1 MSNILNEVD
10 SMGFPTGPV
19 DSGKVTAGGIGGDWD
34 GSMPKA
40 LGIAKIA
47 SSCSGR
53 SNPLSSQKRSRVK
66 TASGNV
72 SDHYENNLSAYAI
85 DIPTSGKAGDK
96 LLSCIMENW
105 NGGSNS
111 DYKGG
116 SWLNVNVG
124 GYRYQFG
131 WRVKDHYDH
140 IHVGVKK
147 INPSS
152 KSEETSTNDET
163 SNKPKIIGLTQN
175 YYKGAAASNIDLII
189 DKLKQN
195 GITNPM
201 VQAAILGTI
210 GKESGFIPQ
219 NEVGYG
225 STPNNR
231 IRQIFSS
238 TKKLSDSKL
247 NRLKSD
253 DEAFFNYVYGPEGAG
268 PGLGN
273 TQPGDG
279 YKFRGRGFNQITGR
293 GNYKRYGFESNPDR
307 LNDTEGAAE
316 AMVEFLAKEG
326 SSLNNRFDNLDD
338 AIEFFVTRNAGGRRK
353 PGEEEKAR
361 NVVNRF
367 NIGKELGSDDIDM
380 EVDSS
385 DKSKEGKIKLG
396 PLSFLDPLIALAKG
410 KSPLTDMIKENES
423 NLKEET
429 ERIKDIMRKVL

>member
-19 DSGKVTAGGIGGDWD
+19 DSGKVTAGGIGGDWN
-34 GSMPKA
+34 GSMPRA
-40 LGIAKIA
+40 LEVGKIA
-47 SSCSGR
+47 ASCSGR
-53 SNPLSSQKRSRVK
+53 SNPFSSQKRSRVK

-72 SDHYENNLSAYAI
+72 SDHYEGNESAYAI
-85 DIPTSGKAGDK
+85 DIPASGKAGDK
-96 LLSCIMENW
+96 LLACIMEKW

-131 WRVKDHYDH
+131 WRVTNHYDH

-147 INPSS
+147 VGGSS
-152 KSEETSTNDET
+152 KSEEKPRKDEKLKSTEMV
-163 SNKPKIIGLTQN
+163 GLTQDF
-175 YYKGAAASNIDLII
+175 YKGEAASNIKLII

-195 GITNPM
+195 GIKNPM
-201 VQAAILGTI
+201 AQAAILGTI

-219 NEVGYG
+219 NEIGYG
-225 STPNNR
+225 STPNDR

-238 TKKLSDSKL
+238 TKKLSDAKL
-247 NRLKSD
+247 NKLKSD
-253 DEAFFNYVYGPEGAG
+253 DEEFFNYVYGPKGVG

-293 GNYKRYGFESNPDR
+293 GNYKHYGFEGNPDR
-307 LNDTEGAAE
+307 LNDAEGAAD

-326 SSLNNRFDNLDD
+326 SSLNDRFDNVDD
-338 AIEFFVTRNAGGRRK
+338 AIEFFVTRNAGGRKK
-353 PGEEEKAR
+353 PGEESKAKE
-361 NVVNRF
+361 VVNRF
-367 NIGKELGSDDIDM
+367 NIGKESESFGGGSDKPKKGKFDI
-380 EVDSS
+380 
-385 DKSKEGKIKLG
+385 G
-396 PLSFLDPLIALAKG
+396 PLSFLDPIIALARG
-410 KSPLTDMIKENES
+410 EMPS
-423 NLKEET
+423 LKEET
-429 ERIKDIMRKVL
+429 DRIKDIMRKVL

>member
-1 MSNILNEVD
+1 MSNIINEVD

-19 DSGKVTAGGIGGDWD
+19 DSGKVTAGGVGGDWD

-40 LGIAKIA
+40 LEVAKIA

-66 TASGNV
+66 TASGNI
-72 SDHYENNLSAYAI
+72 SDHYEGNESAYAI
-85 DIPTSGKAGDK
+85 DIPASGKSGDK
-96 LLSCIMENW
+96 LLDCIMKNW

-131 WRVKDHYDH
+131 WRVAGHYDH

-147 INPSS
+147 VGGSS
-152 KSEETSTNDET
+152 KSEEKI
-163 SNKPKIIGLTQN
+163 KPTEMVGLTQDF
-175 YYKGAAASNIDLII
+175 YKGEAASNIQLII

-195 GITNPM
+195 GVKNPM

-219 NEVGYG
+219 NEIGYG

-247 NRLKSD
+247 NKLKSN
-253 DEAFFNYVYGPEGAG
+253 DESFFNYVYGPEGAG

-273 TQPGDG
+273 NQPGDG

-293 GNYKRYGFESNPDR
+293 GNYKRYGFEGNPDR
-307 LNDTEGAAE
+307 LNDADGAAD

-326 SSLNNRFDNLDD
+326 SSLNDRFDNVDD
-338 AIEFFVTRNAGGRRK
+338 AVEFFVSRNAGGRKR
-353 PGEEEKAR
+353 PGEESKAKE
-361 NVVNRF
+361 VVDRF
-367 NIGKELGSDDIDM
+367 KIGKEGGSGGG
-380 EVDSS
+380 
-385 DKSKEGKIKLG
+385 SKKEKIRLS
-396 PLSFLDPLIALAKG
+396 PLSFLDPIISLARG
-410 KSPLTDMIKENES
+410 EMPSLQ
-423 NLKEET
+423 EET
-429 ERIKDIMRKVL
+429 ERIKDIMKKVL